1 MKNCYKILRPE
12 KYCSI
17 VIRDF
22 IVDKKEICVQ
32 ADIVEIV
39 EKIGFEFVGT
49 IVFYKTINHC
59 ILLHLR

>member
-49 IVFYKTINHC
+49 IV
-59 ILLHLR
+59 LLQDNKPLYPFAF